1 MNRFKIWIYLFI
13 YFFCSFF
20 LDEKRTKK
28 MKTWIFLPHSFYI
41 LIGIGESPLSVY
53 KKTRISSKKIP
64 KIDSLRS
71 SNHFVRFR
79 AEM

>member
-1 MNRFKIWIYLFI
+1 
-13 YFFCSFF
+13 
-20 LDEKRTKK
+20 

-64 KIDSLRS
+64 KIDSLWS
-71 SNHFVRFR
+71 FP
-79 AEM
+79 AEI